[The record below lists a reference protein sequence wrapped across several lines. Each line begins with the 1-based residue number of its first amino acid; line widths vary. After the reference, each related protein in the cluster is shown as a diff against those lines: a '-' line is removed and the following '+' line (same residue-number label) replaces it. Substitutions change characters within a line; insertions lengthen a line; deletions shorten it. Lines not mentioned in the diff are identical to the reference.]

1 MAYHDSSFIPP
12 AKKEAKNM
20 PATAELSV
28 TELQMMLQ
36 CLTLTLT
43 LTPYYECNVWGY
55 AVLPEVDIS
64 CRACTMLI
72 KYVFARIIQAWLAL
86 YLESFRALLP
96 ASWADLALVSGRV
109 LIF

>member
-64 CRACTMLI
+64 CRACSHADQI
-72 KYVFARIIQAWLAL
+72 RFARLISSLISPAL
-86 YLESFRALLP
+86 SPQQLTEPKYACDRKS
-96 ASWADLALVSGRV
+96 VCNV
-109 LIF
+109 

>member
-72 KYVFARIIQAWLAL
+72 KYVFARIIYGVSHWSSFVPPAINRSPNMPATA
-86 YLESFRALLP
+86 ES
-96 ASWADLALVSGRV
+96 VCNV
-109 LIF
+109 

>member
-64 CRACTMLI
+64 CRACTCSNADQI
-72 KYVFARIIQAWLAL
+72 
-86 YLESFRALLP
+86 SFRPNHL
-96 ASWADLALVSGRV
+96 V
-109 LIF
+109 LIDR